1 MNVRDIHAQALSR
14 HGFRADKAQ
23 QAALECLQ
31 TLCENLAAI
40 RRTRRS
46 VVGRWL
52 SRASAPRGVY
62 LWGGVGRGK
71 SLLLDSFYE
80 SAPVRR
86 KIRIHFFEFMRAVHR
101 ELDELKGRQNPLD
114 EVARR
119 IARRYRLI
127 CLDEFH
133 FSDIADAMILY
144 RLLKRMLDLGTV
156 FVMTSNHRPQ
166 DLYPDGL
173 HRDRILPAIAL
184 IVERLDV
191 VHVDAGIDYRGRMLE
206 GVRTY
211 LCPTTAATQQV
222 LNATFDLIAQGP
234 DGVPLMVIGGRQIK
248 AVRCA
253 SGIVWFDFATLCV
266 DPRSYYDYL
275 ELASRFPTMV
285 VSDVCQMNAE
295 MSSEARRFTW
305 LVDVLYDHRVKLL
318 MSAEVLP
325 EELYT
330 GGVLQQE
337 FQRTISRIVEMQSSK
352 YLGLPSRPIQGPF
365 ADPERHASAG
375 TSAGPGGNE

>member
-1 MNVRDIHAQALSR
+1 MSVRDIHAQALSR
-14 HGFRADKAQ
+14 HGSSADRAQ
-23 QAALECLQ
+23 QAALERLQ
-31 TLCENLAAI
+31 TLYEDLAAF
-40 RRTRRS
+40 RQTRRS

-52 SRASAPRGVY
+52 SRAPAPRGVY

-71 SLLLDSFYE
+71 SLLMDSFYE
-80 SAPVRR
+80 IAPVRQ

-101 ELDELKGRQNPLD
+101 ELGEFAGRQNPLD

-127 CLDEFH
+127 CFDEFH
-133 FSDIADAMILY
+133 FPDIADAMILY
-144 RLLKRMLDLGTV
+144 RLLKRLLDLGTV
-156 FVMTSNHRPQ
+156 FVMTSNHRPE

-191 VHVDAGIDYRGRMLE
+191 LNVDAGVDYRGRMPE

-211 LCPTTAATQQV
+211 HYPVTAATQQV
-222 LNATFDLIAQGP
+222 FNAAFELIAQAP
-234 DGVPLMVIGGRQIK
+234 DDAPLMLIGGREIK

-253 SGIVWFDFATLCV
+253 SGIVWFDFVTLCV
-266 DPRSYYDYL
+266 DPRSHNDYL
-275 ELASRFPTMV
+275 ELASRFPTMM

-305 LVDVLYDHRVKLL
+305 LVDVLYDHRVKLIV
-318 MSAEVLP
+318 SAEVPP

-330 GGVLQQE
+330 GGVLQHE
-337 FQRTISRIVEMQSSK
+337 FQRTVSRIVEMQSPE
-352 YLGLPSRPIQGPF
+352 YLASPSRPIHGHF
-365 ADPERHASAG
+365 ADPERPS
-375 TSAGPGGNE
+375 SPGPSVGPWGQ